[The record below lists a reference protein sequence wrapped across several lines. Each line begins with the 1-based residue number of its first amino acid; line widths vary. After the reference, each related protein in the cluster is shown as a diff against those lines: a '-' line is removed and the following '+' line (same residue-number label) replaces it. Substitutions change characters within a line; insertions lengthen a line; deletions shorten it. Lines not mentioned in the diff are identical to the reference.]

1 MRLIDADALFEVI
14 KKSMAENPH
23 KEKTQRA
30 MHIHE
35 HKYFL
40 TLLTTFPTI
49 QPEERTEKRTETH
62 ACDLI
67 SRQAAIDEIVAW
79 LKDRMTDGKNGKPLT
94 DRIKDLPSAQPEA
107 PCYLGSPCE
116 YQNPDAEIAQLSQEG
131 TTKGTTFSCSHEN
144 DTISRQAAIDALDFE
159 IVHMT
164 AYCDG
169 KNEGNPLAQYNKGL
183 EDGKKAI
190 EALPS
195 ALIR

>member
-1 MRLIDADALFEVI
+1 MRPIDADALIEVI

-23 KEKTQRA
+23 KEEMQRA

-40 TLLTTFPTI
+40 TLLAGIPTI
-49 QPEERTEKRTETH
+49 QPVATETN
-62 ACDLI
+62 A
-67 SRQAAIDEIVAW
+67 
-79 LKDRMTDGKNGKPLT
+79 G
-94 DRIKDLPSAQPEA
+94 
-107 PCYLGSPCE
+107 
-116 YQNPDAEIAQLSQEG
+116 
-131 TTKGTTFSCSHEN
+131 

-195 ALIR
+195 VQPEPHEGRFERKRDGVFCSVCHYGWEFITGVPAEVEREYHYCPNCGARMKGVRHESN